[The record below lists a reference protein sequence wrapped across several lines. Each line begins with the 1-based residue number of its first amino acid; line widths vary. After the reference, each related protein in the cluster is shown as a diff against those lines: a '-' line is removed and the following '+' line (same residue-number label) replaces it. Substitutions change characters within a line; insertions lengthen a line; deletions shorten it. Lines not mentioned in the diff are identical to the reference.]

1 MKREEVKELIKQY
14 KDDGFPKLDIC
25 LKNNDIGVSNDDN
38 IVFSENFLTISNSN
52 YLFHIRYSAVEGIC
66 V

>member
-14 KDDGFPKLDIC
+14 KDDGFSKLDIC

-38 IVFSENFLTISNSN
+38 IVFLENFLIISNSK
-52 YLFHIRYSAVEGIC
+52 YLFHIRYSAIEGIC